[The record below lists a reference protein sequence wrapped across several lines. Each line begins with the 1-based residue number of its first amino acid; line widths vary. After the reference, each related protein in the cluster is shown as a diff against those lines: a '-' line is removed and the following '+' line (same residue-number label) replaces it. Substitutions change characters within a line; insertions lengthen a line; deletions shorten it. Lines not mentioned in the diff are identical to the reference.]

1 MKTVSLEISAI
12 PQVEITMTYLSRELK
27 FAFSSGVIVTTFFF
41 FFILLLQKGVAR
53 YAKRRHISGS
63 RWSPPK
69 IWQQLEMCLHLQAK
83 VWMVSMNTLW
93 PESRFSEFR

>member
-12 PQVEITMTYLSRELK
+12 PQSRNYNDIPVQRAEVCI
-27 FAFSSGVIVTTFFF
+27 SSGVIVTTFFF

-63 RWSPPK
+63 HWSPPK

-83 VWMVSMNTLW
+83 GWMVSMNTLW
-93 PESRFSEFR
+93 PESRFSEFH